1 MLQAIIAAPLTHP
14 GNGDGQIFDYISS
27 LYFPRT
33 NTRYL
38 PGIRSL
44 RANNKVAPILVN
56 RTYNIYTH
64 IYTYINT
71 YIYT

>member
-14 GNGDGQIFDYISS
+14 GDGDGQIFDYISS

-56 RTYNIYTH
+56 RTYNIYIYICIHT
-64 IYTYINT
+64 YTYIH
-71 YIYT
+71 I